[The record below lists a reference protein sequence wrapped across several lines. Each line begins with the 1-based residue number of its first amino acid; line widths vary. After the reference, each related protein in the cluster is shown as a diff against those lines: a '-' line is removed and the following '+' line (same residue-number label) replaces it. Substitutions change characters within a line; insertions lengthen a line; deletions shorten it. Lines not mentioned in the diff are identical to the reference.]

1 MTTMVMILATA
12 ALVAP
17 AVSAEEKPAADKFYA
32 AKCVSCHGKD
42 GKGVEKM
49 AKMLKLD
56 LKDLDLVDAA
66 SLSKKD
72 EELITL
78 TLDGK
83 KKMPAYK
90 AKLGGLD
97 IAELIKY
104 VRALKPAEAPKAK

>member
-1 MTTMVMILATA
+1 MKTMLIILMAA
-12 ALVAP
+12 ALVP
-17 AVSAEEKPAADKFYA
+17 AVAAAEEKPAADKFYA

-49 AKMLKLD
+49 AKMLKTEV
-56 LKDLDLVDAA
+56 KELDLVDAA
-66 SLSKKD
+66 TLSKKD
-72 EELITL
+72 EELIAL

-97 IAELIKY
+97 AAELIKY
-104 VRALKPAEAPKAK
+104 VRSLKPAEATKGK

>member
-1 MTTMVMILATA
+1 MKTMVMILAAA

-17 AVSAEEKPAADKFYA
+17 AASAEEKPAADKFYA
-32 AKCVSCHGKD
+32 AKCASCHGKD

-49 AKMLKLD
+49 AKMLKTE

-66 SLSKKD
+66 TLSKKD
-72 EELITL
+72 EELIAL

-97 IAELIKY
+97 VAELIKY
-104 VRALKPAEAPKAK
+104 VRSLKAAEAPKAK